1 MTTAKYVLSSRQINT
16 MKRTS
21 LEKRVHDFHSESG
34 NDVYTI
40 QAVLAVMIRNALSTE
55 DFSFLAED
63 LIRKIF
69 LTSKAVHEIRLSCVY
84 FRDYFTDDEWKK
96 VKNRLFASEA
106 EFEQLTKRTELYI
119 EKLRPRLISKA
130 RPTEKKTNMLSYF
143 KDGNGKRHSWSL
155 SNVNPD
161 ITKEEHYALMS
172 ILSTLN
178 IFHKDGVQRFAEPIY
193 ADFTIY
199 EPSFDRRDEEAAAE
213 LMKNAEQLLP
223 LDASL
228 SDAVESTEA
237 AFDTQIENATEEEA
251 IIETQDEDTIV
262 AESAEIIDGFPS
274 KYLSEEEAQA
284 LHDFYTAGF
293 DPSTISEEEKA
304 EIAFRATL
312 DERPMREIQQEMEK
326 EKVRDQ
332 EKAEAAAAPAKGKKN
347 LTKQERKKLAQEQA
361 NKVQRNKQNKW
372 GILSQIKKRG
382 GKKRK

>member
-1 MTTAKYVLSSRQINT
+1 MTTAKYVLSSRSINT

-21 LEKRVHDFHSESG
+21 LEKRVQDFHSESG

-40 QAVLAVMIRNALSTE
+40 QATLAVMIRNALSTE

-69 LTSKAVHEIRLSCVY
+69 LTSKTVHEIRLSCVY
-84 FRDYFTDDEWKK
+84 FRDYFDADQWEK

-106 EFEQLTKRTELYI
+106 EFEQLTKSTVLYI

-130 RPTEKKTNMLSYF
+130 RPTEKKTNMISYF

-161 ITKEEHYALMS
+161 ITKKEHYALMS

-193 ADFTIY
+193 ADFTVY

-213 LMKNAEQLLP
+213 LVQNAGQLLP

-237 AFDTQIENATEEEA
+237 AINTEIENATEDEP
-251 IIETQDEDTIV
+251 IGDSQDEDTIV
-262 AESAEIIDGFPS
+262 AESAEIIDGPPS
-274 KYLSEEEAQA
+274 KTLSEEEAQA
-284 LHDFYTAGF
+284 LNDFYTAGF
-293 DPSTISEEEKA
+293 DSSSVTDEEREV
-304 EIAFRATL
+304 IAFKAAL
-312 DERPMREIQQEMEK
+312 DKRPMREIQLEMEK
-326 EKVRDQ
+326 EKERDL
-332 EKAEAAAAPAKGKKN
+332 EKAQSADMPKGKKD
-347 LTKQERKKLAQEQA
+347 LTKKERKKLAQERA
-361 NKVQRNKQNKW
+361 DKIQRNKQNKW
-372 GILSQIKKRG
+372 GILSQINKRG

>member
-16 MKRTS
+16 MKRAS
-21 LEKRVHDFHSESG
+21 LEKRVQDFHSESG

-40 QAVLAVMIRNALSTE
+40 QAALAVMIRNALSTE
-55 DFSFLAED
+55 DFSFLAEE
-63 LIRKIF
+63 LIRNIF

-84 FRDYFTDDEWKK
+84 FRDYFDADQWKK

-106 EFEQLTKRTELYI
+106 EFEQLTKSTELYI

-130 RPTEKKTNMLSYF
+130 RPTEKKTNMISYF

-172 ILSTLN
+172 ILGTLN

-193 ADFTIY
+193 ADFTVY

-213 LMKNAEQLLP
+213 LMAKAGQLLP

-228 SDAVESTEA
+228 SAAVESNEA
-237 AFDTQIENATEEEA
+237 AIDTQIENATGE
-251 IIETQDEDTIV
+251 EDTIV
-262 AESAEIIDGFPS
+262 AESAEIIDGPPS
-274 KYLSEEEAQA
+274 KTLSEEEAQA
-284 LHDFYTAGF
+284 LNDFYTAGF
-293 DPSTISEEEKA
+293 DSSSVTDEEREV
-304 EIAFRATL
+304 IAFKAAL
-312 DERPMREIQQEMEK
+312 DKRPMREIQLEMEK
-326 EKVRDQ
+326 EKER
-332 EKAEAAAAPAKGKKN
+332 ERKKAEAADAPAKGKKN
-347 LTKQERKKLAQEQA
+347 LTKKERKKLAQERA
-361 NKVQRNKQNKW
+361 DKIQRNKQNKR
-372 GILSQIKKRG
+372 GILSQINKRG